1 MANYSKK
8 NKITAQTKEDA
19 TKIARGIQKPGQ
31 TKEQTKLVA
40 QGIQKGIEQYKKK
53 YNEKTRELD
62 KKLKKASASR
72 SLHESSTDNTAE
84 PTTVKN
90 NKLPWILLA
99 ISWIGFVAYI
109 VIGR

>member
-8 NKITAQTKEDA
+8 NKTSEQTKDDA
-19 TKIARGIQKPGQ
+19 TRIARGIQKPGQ

-53 YNEKTRELD
+53 HNEKKRELD

-72 SLHESSTDNTAE
+72 SLHDTSTDHTVE